1 MELDL
6 LILGDT
12 GWGDEMLRA
21 SLVTLMVSL
30 AAMSIGLFISIFGTL
45 SKLSNK
51 FYLRLLGDVYST
63 IVRGIP
69 ELLVIYLLFFGGS
82 SAVMSIAKLFGYN
95 GYIELN
101 AFVIGSI
108 AVGAI
113 SGAYSTEVIRGA
125 FLAIPRGQIDAAKSV
140 GMNKFIMFTRIL
152 IPQILRYAL
161 PGLGNVW
168 QLTLKDTALIMVTGL
183 VEIMRQSHIASGS
196 TYSPFTFYVT
206 AALLYLILT
215 TVSNTIFNSAENWAN
230 KGVRRA

>member
-1 MELDL
+1 
-6 LILGDT
+6 
-12 GWGDEMLRA
+12 
-21 SLVTLMVSL
+21 
-30 AAMSIGLFISIFGTL
+30 MSNIDKETARS
-45 SKLSNK
+45 
-51 FYLRLLGDVYST
+51 
-63 IVRGIP
+63 
-69 ELLVIYLLFFGGS
+69 YLLE
-82 SAVMSIAKLFGYN
+82 MSKIRHFEEACGRMYMQGKIKGFLHL
-95 GYIELN
+95 YIGEE
-101 AFVIGSI
+101 AI

-140 GMNKFIMFTRIL
+140 GMNKFIIFTRIL

-196 TYSPFTFYVT
+196 TYSPFTFYLT

>member
-1 MELDL
+1 MF
-6 LILGDT
+6 GDIYT
-12 GWGDEMLRA
+12 
-21 SLVTLMVSL
+21 
-30 AAMSIGLFISIFGTL
+30 
-45 SKLSNK
+45 
-51 FYLRLLGDVYST
+51 T

-125 FLAIPRGQIDAAKSV
+125 FLAIPRGQIDAAISV
-140 GMNKFIMFTRIL
+140 GMNKFLIFVRIL

-183 VEIMRQSHIASGS
+183 VEIMRQAHVASGS
-196 TYSPFTFYVT
+196 TYAPFTFYVT

-230 KGVRRA
+230 KGVRRV